1 VLKQNLYPKA
11 KKHWVLRPKG
21 QFHKE
26 DKLEPIERV
35 SFKDCRFWE
44 CLNDLPEEE
53 REEILMKRKIYKL
66 REGGW

>member
-1 VLKQNLYPKA
+1 MLKQKTYIPNLED
-11 KKHWVLRPKG
+11 WVLRPED
-21 QFHKE
+21 QF

-53 REEILMKRKIYKL
+53 KEEILRKRKIYKL